1 MDKNN
6 KLGWTLLPK
15 CASTSMRVIQLVK
28 SGFYTGRENFRNHK
42 AKEMWPVIP
51 EKHHVHKID
60 SRNRDFEGSHLW
72 NLILKWLILKKIENF
87 IQKSLISGILPDL
100 SDYKFITVIR
110 HPLKRLVSAYSDKI
124 GRGSTRV
131 SRQYYWHS
139 YGREI
144 ISRYRKNYPNLT
156 QGQWF
161 NDNPLR
167 QHLH

>member
-15 CASTSMRVIQLVK
+15 YASTSMRVIQLVK

-167 QHLH
+167 

>member
-1 MDKNN
+1 MFIR
-6 KLGWTLLPK
+6 L
-15 CASTSMRVIQLVK
+15 IQ
-28 SGFYTGRENFRNHK
+28 GIE
-42 AKEMWPVIP
+42 
-51 EKHHVHKID
+51 
-60 SRNRDFEGSHLW
+60 
-72 NLILKWLILKKIENF
+72 ILKIITLKFNPETAHLKKIENF
-87 IQKSLISGILPDL
+87 FHKSLISGILPDL

-156 QGQWF
+156 QGQC
-161 NDNPLR
+161 LKIK
-167 QHLH
+167 